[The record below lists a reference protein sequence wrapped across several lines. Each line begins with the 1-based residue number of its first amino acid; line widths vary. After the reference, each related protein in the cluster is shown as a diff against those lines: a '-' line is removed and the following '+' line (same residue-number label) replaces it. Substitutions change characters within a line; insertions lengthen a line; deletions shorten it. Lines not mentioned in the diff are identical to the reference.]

1 LAQRA
6 PRVGSVWREPLL
18 LVAAAVVAW
27 LAADAVSSLSVVC
40 RDVAHIGEHL
50 DQCTPALP
58 GPLSVG
64 AWIWLGANRDFVIAL
79 AAIVAALF
87 AVATYGAMR
96 SFGRF
101 AAAQLVALEDA
112 VRAAQASADAAATSA
127 TNVALLERAWL
138 FVDNYRLASEDRYR
152 TPNSWTIVLRWRN
165 VGRAPAI
172 VDEFVLKIEDAD
184 ALPHAPDYA
193 EASLVVCNAH
203 AVEPGHT
210 FVTQRVGPS
219 AAIALKDG
227 RPVEFVVFGKLV
239 YRQLGGGRHA
249 TGFALR
255 VSPLAPTASLYRSDA
270 YNYWN

>member
-1 LAQRA
+1 MAQRA
-6 PRVGSVWREPLL
+6 RRVGSVWREPLL
-18 LVAAAVVAW
+18 LVAAAVVVW
-27 LAADAVSSLSVVC
+27 LAADAVSSLPVAC
-40 RDVAHIGEHL
+40 RDVAHIGERL
-50 DQCTPALP
+50 EQCTPSLP
-58 GPLSVG
+58 GPLSIG
-64 AWIWLGANRDFVIAL
+64 TWLWLGANRDFVIAL

-87 AVATYGAMR
+87 VAATYGAIR

-101 AAAQLVALEDA
+101 AAAQLASLENA
-112 VRAAQASADAAATSA
+112 VRASETAAGAAATSA
-127 TNVALLERAWL
+127 DAVALLERAWL
-138 FVDNYRLASEDRYR
+138 FVDNYRLASDDRYR

-172 VDEFVLKIEDAD
+172 VDEFTLKIADAD
-184 ALPHAPDYA
+184 TLPPAPDYA

-210 FVTQRVGPS
+210 FVTQRVGPG
-219 AAIALKDG
+219 AAIATKEG
-227 RPVEFVVFGKLV
+227 RPVEFVVFGRLV

-255 VSPLAPTASLYRSDA
+255 VSPLAPTAALYRSDA